1 MRQDIVKL
9 IEGEKD
15 ITNAIVLTHNI
26 DFVFIQA
33 VVLPALRR
41 CGHPSLT
48 IFADAQCASESYQAQ
63 YMVLDSLGTRF
74 RVVPVTMKP
83 GFRFHPKAVLLSGQK
98 KGVLLVG
105 SGNLTFGGWRE
116 NAETWCRF
124 DSDEDGT
131 APFSAFLEYLE
142 SVVALT
148 PLRGSLTAEVNECF
162 DGGLRPWAQNME
174 SPDGLIGRP
183 SGSNNL
189 IDQMKE
195 VLQEKPI
202 QSLLIHS
209 PYFDDGGHA
218 LRELSTQFKV
228 KVKVAAQIKRSGL
241 STEAYEALGDA
252 VYATTVNFQ
261 HRVAEDNLRT
271 AFIHAKW
278 YAFEHEDSFS
288 IFQGSANC
296 SQAALTVLGKS
307 GNAELMTYASLTK
320 EEFSAN
326 FTDELEFLDVEPQLS
341 SLKAVPDQE
350 DTSLPYL
357 HVSAAWLD
365 DGCLQI
371 AYACSDEVSLQV
383 VLLDGKSIKY
393 ISTESGV
400 VIANA
405 ISADSRQVR
414 LQGNSGAQAILSNLH
429 WIDHEQL
436 LSTTARSRSVV
447 DAVRSKVQSQNWSI
461 GAWSDIAN
469 VFLRNLQ
476 YMPKRMGEDRA
487 HGGGDSREGQGQQ
500 HYTAEDVFSDS
511 YGLPASHLL
520 TMAFPAG
527 FDDRVTS
534 LRQLLMRWF
543 GYKDEEDQE
552 SSVDG
557 PDGDDGSADGDVVD
571 RPERLPAPNPKNVA
585 TKSTRTV
592 TENDRRRALKILA
605 TVTQQMTCEAY
616 LSERQPET
624 ISVDIQF
631 SSVLLRSGLCEKWI
645 TEEEFFE
652 STHHIWSHLFF
663 SSSPDPTCGWLEHRY
678 KNNGDPDEFAKKLV
692 SPKLTAALA
701 AWVFAISEA
710 NCTPERSRFEL
721 AKILSVAR
729 LPWLWHYDDGEDVA
743 KELQGLLA
751 SSTNTSMAHVWD
763 DIQARW
769 LSLIRN
775 GYALRILEEK
785 LVGKTPGDLK
795 DQISQNEVNR
805 GDLLWQGTGGLCV
818 ATENFIR
825 SNDKKNTTI
834 LYLQKTQSVGVIRT
848 IFAIPIKALLAD
860 GILGLSA
867 EQHGVLVT
875 MMDSLSAQRHLN
887 DIAI

>member
-48 IFADAQCASESYQAQ
+48 VFADAQCASESYQYQ
-63 YMVLDSLGTRF
+63 HMVLDSLGTRF
-74 RVVPVTMKP
+74 RVVPVAMKP

-124 DSDEDGT
+124 DSDDDGT
-131 APFSAFLEYLE
+131 APFSAFLDYLE

-148 PLRGSLTAEVNECF
+148 PLRGRLTAEVNECF
-162 DGGLRPWAQNME
+162 DGSLRPWAQNMV
-174 SPDGLIGRP
+174 SPGGLIGRP
-183 SGSNNL
+183 SGGNSL
-189 IDQMKE
+189 IDQMKD

-218 LRELSTQFKV
+218 LRKLSSQFKV
-228 KVKVAAQIKRSGL
+228 KVRVAAQIRRSGL
-241 STEAYEALGDA
+241 SIEAYGVLGDA
-252 VYATTVNFQ
+252 IDPTTVNFQ
-261 HRVAEDNLRT
+261 HRAAEDKLRE

-296 SQAALTVLGKS
+296 SQAALTIPGNS
-307 GNAELMTYASLTK
+307 GNAELMTYATMTK
-320 EEFSAN
+320 EEFTSN

-341 SLKAVPDQE
+341 SLKAEPDNN
-350 DTSLPYL
+350 TYLPSL
-357 HVSAAWLD
+357 HVGAARLD
-365 DGCLQI
+365 DECLQI
-371 AYACSDEVSLQV
+371 AYTCPDEVFLQA
-383 VLLDGKSIKY
+383 VLLDGKSFDY
-393 ISTESGV
+393 ISTEPGV
-400 VIANA
+400 VIVNG
-405 ISADSRQVR
+405 ILADSRQVCLR
-414 LQGNSGAQAILSNLH
+414 GNSGSQAILSNLH

-447 DAVRSKVQSQNWSI
+447 DAVRLKVQSQNWSI

-476 YMPKRMGEDRA
+476 YMPKRMAEGRT
-487 HGGGDSREGQGQQ
+487 HGGGGSRDEQGQQ

-511 YGLPASHLL
+511 YGLPASHQLA
-520 TMAFPAG
+520 MAFPAG

-552 SSVDG
+552 SSVNG
-557 PDGDDGSADGDVVD
+557 PDGDEESGEEDVVD
-571 RPERLPAPNPKNVA
+571 RPESLPASNPKNV
-585 TKSTRTV
+585 TTQSIRRV
-592 TENDRRRALKILA
+592 TESDRRKALKILA
-605 TVTQQMTCEAY
+605 MVTEQMTCEAY
-616 LSERQPET
+616 LSDRQPET
-624 ISVDIQF
+624 ISVDTQF
-631 SSVLLRSGLCEKWI
+631 ASVLLRSGLCEKWI

-652 STHHIWSHLFF
+652 STHQIWSNLFF
-663 SSSPDPTCGWLEHRY
+663 SSVHDQLRGWLEYRY
-678 KNNGDPDEFAKKLV
+678 KSCEDQGEFVKRLV

-701 AWVFAISEA
+701 AWAFAVPDTNSS
-710 NCTPERSRFEL
+710 PEQRRFSL

-729 LPWLWHYDDGEDVA
+729 LPWLWQYDNGEEVA
-743 KELQGLLA
+743 KELQAILVVSTDKRRDSLWGGIETRWVEMIRQGHALGLLE
-751 SSTNTSMAHVWD
+751 S
-763 DIQARW
+763 
-769 LSLIRN
+769 
-775 GYALRILEEK
+775 ALEH
-785 LVGKTPGDLK
+785 KTLGELK
-795 DQISQNEVNR
+795 SQVSQEYVKA
-805 GDLLWQGTGGLCV
+805 GDLLWQGSNGFCI
-818 ATENFIR
+818 ATENFTR
-825 SNDKKNTTI
+825 TNPNLNTTV
-834 LYLQKTQSVGVIRT
+834 LYLQKSQATGDLRAEY
-848 IFAIPIKALLAD
+848 AIPIGALVIDKNIYLPEAARSSLLAM
-860 GILGLSA
+860 LENLSLPNP
-867 EQHGVLVT
+867 V
-875 MMDSLSAQRHLN
+875 
-887 DIAI
+887 